1 MIHRF
6 LFVGLL
12 AMGAHFIAAAIAI
25 FIGVPPL
32 FANFLGFLL
41 AVPVSY
47 QGHRSWTFRESR
59 TPHTVAFP
67 RFAVISLSAFAVNEI
82 LYAAMLAH
90 APLHEIV
97 SLALVLGSVAF
108 GTFVLCRFWAFQSR
122 TP

>member
-12 AMGAHFIAAAIAI
+12 AMAVHFAVAAVAISA
-25 FIGVPPL
+25 GVPPL
-32 FANFLGFLL
+32 LSNFLGFLG

-47 QGHRSWTFRESR
+47 RGHRDWTFRAGR
-59 TPHTVAFP
+59 TPHAVAVP
-67 RFAVISLSAFAVNEI
+67 RFLVLSLSAFAANET

-90 APLHEIV
+90 APLHETV
-97 SLALVLGSVAF
+97 SLALVLGGVAF
-108 GTFVLCRFWAFQSR
+108 GTFVLCRFWAFHPR